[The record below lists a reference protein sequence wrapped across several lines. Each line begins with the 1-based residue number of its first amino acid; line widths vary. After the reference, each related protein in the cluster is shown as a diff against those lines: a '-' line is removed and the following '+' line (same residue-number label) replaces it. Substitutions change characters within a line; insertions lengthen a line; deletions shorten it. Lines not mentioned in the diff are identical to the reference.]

1 MPLPQA
7 GRQQSE
13 AKIECPSK
21 GLIFGLEVKAV
32 KKKLMIALA
41 SLAVVGAAVAGFL
54 HRSR

>member
-7 GRQQSE
+7 GRQQPE
-13 AKIECPSK
+13 AKIEYPSK
-21 GLIFGLEVKAV
+21 GLIFGLEVRAL

>member
-1 MPLPQA
+1 MPFPQA
-7 GRQQSE
+7 GRQQPE

-21 GLIFGLEVKAV
+21 ELIFELEVKAV

-41 SLAVVGAAVAGFL
+41 SLAVIGAAVAGFL